1 MYFLIQANIYLDPDH
16 YKIFDALEELNIAY
30 DVINIPPN
38 AKEIDFETDRKDIF
52 VYGSVTI
59 ARLAKQNSEWYPGS
73 FYGGNHLY
81 EVYSKYYGENLLN
94 HKISVHTIKEEFTW
108 KEDEVKF
115 IKPYKEAKI
124 FTGKAFVEAEWKD
137 FVFEALNNPDNR
149 ITGNSLIQVSEA
161 KYTVKEARLWIVGG
175 QIIDGGYYK
184 FNDNAPFEEKVSE
197 DGLAFARKMIDLF
210 NLETAFVMDICL
222 TDEGWK
228 IVEINCINSSGFYP
242 NTNVKS
248 IIRALNIY
256 FSN

>member
-1 MYFLIQANIYLDPDH
+1 MYFLVQANVYLDPDH
-16 YKIFDALEELNIAY
+16 YKIFDALEELNIDY
-30 DVINIPPN
+30 GVINIPP
-38 AKEIDFETDRKDIF
+38 AAEKIDFNIDRKDVF

-59 ARLAKQNSEWYPGS
+59 ARLARQNTEWFPGS

-94 HKISVHTIKEEFTW
+94 YNVSVHKISEQLSW
-108 KEDEVKF
+108 KKDELKF
-115 IKPYKEAKI
+115 IKPYSEAKI
-124 FTGKAFVEAEWKD
+124 FTGKAFTEIEWKD
-137 FVFEALNNPDNR
+137 FVFEALENQSNR
-149 ITGNSLIQVSEA
+149 ITKDSLIQVSKA
-161 KYTVKEARLWIVGG
+161 RRTIKEARLWIVGG

-184 FNDNAPFEEKVSE
+184 FNDDAPFEEKVSQE
-197 DGLAFARKMIDLF
+197 GLDFANEMIQLF
-210 NLETAFVMDICL
+210 NLEEAFVMDICL

-248 IIRALNIY
+248 VIKALSIY